1 MYNLSTAFRK
11 LSLLLSSG
19 DRYREMHLSYAPE
32 GGNNKL
38 FCFVCT
44 VGEGQ
49 CPKEECPWM
58 PYIVVEDL

>member
-1 MYNLSTAFRK
+1 MYNLSTVFRK
-11 LSLLLSSG
+11 LSLLLSSE
-19 DRYREMHLSYAPE
+19 DSYWEMHLSCAPE
-32 GGNNKL
+32 GGKNKL

-44 VGEGQ
+44 VVEGK